1 MLKFDTGY
9 DRCIRI
15 IQNGLVNGIMNIDGK
30 RRQYAVLTFLLSG
43 LFKIN
48 KSNLNQIKN
57 QNKIK
62 KTKVYILNIYD
73 LN

>member
-15 IQNGLVNGIMNIDGK
+15 IQNDLVNGIMNIDGE
-30 RRQYAVLTFLLSG
+30 RRYAVLTFLLSG
-43 LFKIN
+43 LFKIK

-73 LN
+73 LYL